1 MAALLEKFG
10 LRLPYPENWEVDDSP
25 DPMWP
30 ESVSIQTPE
39 AAFWSLSIHPPSADL
54 KQLAETVLDAMRR
67 EYDDVEVETVR
78 ETLAD
83 TPVQGFNLR
92 FYCLDLLVQAQL
104 RAFSTAS
111 QSYVVLC
118 QGEDREFDRQAAV
131 FAAMTQA
138 VVDRTIAD
146 RVIEAG

>member
-1 MAALLEKFG
+1 MPALLEKFG

-30 ESVSIQTPE
+30 ESVLIQTPGS
-39 AAFWSLSIHPPSADL
+39 AFWSLSIHPPNSDL
-54 KQLAETVLDAMRR
+54 KQLAGMVLDTMRR
-67 EYDDVEVETVR
+67 EYEDVEVETVR
-78 ETLAD
+78 ETLVD
-83 TPVQGFNLR
+83 TPLQGFNLR

-104 RAFSTAS
+104 RAFSTAG

-118 QGEDREFDRQAAV
+118 QGEDREFDRQAMV

>member
-30 ESVSIQTPE
+30 ESISIQTPE
-39 AAFWSLSIHPPSADL
+39 GAFWSLSIHPLDSDL
-54 KQLAETVLDAMRR
+54 KRLVETVLDTMRH
-67 EYDDVEVETVR
+67 EYEDVEVEMVR

-83 TPVQGFNLR
+83 TSLQGFNLR

-104 RAFSTAS
+104 RAFTTAGR
-111 QSYVVLC
+111 SYVVLC
-118 QGEDREFDRQAAV
+118 QGEDREFERQARV
-131 FAAMTQA
+131 FAALTQA

>member
-1 MAALLEKFG
+1 MAVLLEKFG

-30 ESVSIQTPE
+30 ESISIQTPGD
-39 AAFWSLSIHPPSADL
+39 AFWSVSIHPANSDL
-54 KQLAETVLDAMRR
+54 KQLADTVLDTMRR
-67 EYDDVEVETVR
+67 EYEDVEVEMIR

-83 TPVQGFNLR
+83 TPMQGFNLR

-104 RAFSTAS
+104 RAFSMAD

-131 FAAMTQA
+131 FAAITRA